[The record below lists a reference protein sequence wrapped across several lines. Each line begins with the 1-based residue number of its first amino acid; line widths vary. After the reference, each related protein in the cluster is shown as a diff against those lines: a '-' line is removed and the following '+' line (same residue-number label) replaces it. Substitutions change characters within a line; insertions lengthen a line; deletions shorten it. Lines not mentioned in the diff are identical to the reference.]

1 MDNETTKIVYER
13 ICKLEPEYG
22 LKIVGYV
29 MLNTNEQDM
38 IRLAFSP
45 DCIIQCVINTAKSD
59 LGIPEVP
66 IPYGRVSSSPSSR
79 LFLPHQTF
87 SDFALQNQMQ
97 WLSLDSATPVRR
109 SRRREFPVKVCHYFS
124 KGYCKHGNT
133 CRYVHDVVE
142 KEPRVVV
149 LSGRALD
156 KLEIEIVELLKS
168 RGGLPILIAALPM
181 VYRERYGRSLLG
193 DGYLSKT
200 GLSLTR
206 LLALLSRIRVLD
218 GPHGKNSIIL
228 TDDSPKRNEIS
239 EQSER
244 GICWCSAEME
254 EFCLSTEQPHDF
266 PDSWTD
272 HHDDSTEGFS
282 EPDTPFAS
290 HVQ

>member
-1 MDNETTKIVYER
+1 M
-13 ICKLEPEYG
+13 
-22 LKIVGYV
+22 
-29 MLNTNEQDM
+29 
-38 IRLAFSP
+38 
-45 DCIIQCVINTAKSD
+45 
-59 LGIPEVP
+59 
-66 IPYGRVSSSPSSR
+66 
-79 LFLPHQTF
+79 
-87 SDFALQNQMQ
+87 
-97 WLSLDSATPVRR
+97 
-109 SRRREFPVKVCHYFS
+109 KVCHYFS

-218 GPHGKNSIIL
+218 GFIALFSVFATL
-228 TDDSPKRNEIS
+228 FSVFATL
-239 EQSER
+239 
-244 GICWCSAEME
+244 
-254 EFCLSTEQPHDF
+254 FFDF
-266 PDSWTD
+266 ATLFFVCATLFINNKAKPT
-272 HHDDSTEGFS
+272 F
-282 EPDTPFAS
+282 
-290 HVQ
+290 